1 MATNRDLAMVNAA
14 ISQQNTMAKRIA
26 KMQTGAMYANNTAES
41 LLKGA
46 MRGGYITKDAYN
58 QAVANIGNQTAQQ
71 AVPTTTQSAQQTGG
85 VTADSLMQGYQQW
98 LNQQGQQDTQQ
109 NLSSGGA
116 AGTGYQ
122 QFLQQSG
129 QNQQTIPSLMDSVK
143 NMTNEDLAKQINI
156 ANMVKNQ
163 TAQTQDEQNKNV
175 ADILAKLNNDSS
187 MADQARQ
194 LLNQRNIDYTNQTGK
209 TDYDDA
215 VQRTLQAAIPSLA
228 DNQAATTANA
238 QNGAQTAAQTYSNED
253 IAKIMAD
260 AGGGDANALLQQL
273 NSNPELAQQA
283 QAMLAQRDQ
292 DYAALKKSETDS
304 AAAAQSFNQS
314 TAVNTKQVS
323 KAKSAYQQAQSATQ
337 SAKKQLDAA
346 QKKLDQRDKKLQS
359 LQNSLAKAKAAA
371 QKSGHYEQ
379 VNAIQQQIRGMQ
391 DTSADNK
398 AFQKA
403 TDAYNKARRNE
414 QAARLK
420 WANQAIENP
429 VAKNGNELKV
439 TAKPDED
446 QTLATAQNLVTAAQ
460 NGKLTKDQK
469 SEAKTI
475 ADYYAGKIRKATLNG
490 QSVSDDEMNAY
501 TALKNATSA
510 GASFMSGLAD
520 AFSTTKKVAQGV
532 GNAIGKLT
540 GEDNAGDQ
548 LKQQLQTTQQAT
560 KNQHGVANVAGT
572 MAGKG
577 AQYAMFNQLAGA
589 AGVTPAIENTL
600 NSKLGLNAA
609 NVASTAK
616 GVAGK
621 KLTEQLADVIV
632 GQAADTAFDTIPTI
646 MDNVA
651 AGKYNGNTK
660 QLANDV
666 ADNQMNNLAMNM
678 GMNTLQSGVIPS
690 IADAIKNVL
699 GKGKTAEDAVSNIA
713 KNAAYTN
720 DSNRAPL
727 NYQSS
732 EDAQQ
737 EAQRMLA
744 DELARQ
750 KTAVQSPEDADKEAA
765 DLLRQYTNDTHNK
778 ENVQRGVNSFVDKA
792 KSVQYPD
799 EQAGSIVSAAK
810 QNQWEAGMKNLERDV
825 NNIATQND
833 RPIEE
838 GVTSLSNIK
847 NTIDKMKQVR
857 PDLSDDLDDIARRI
871 APENSDYLTGSVSD
885 TAEQTAREYGNIYEG
900 VGKSD
905 SKATSQYK
913 LGEYKGKAIDPDM
926 SIASLQKNISKFEDK
941 YGADDKTVQTLLNKA
956 KRAVNDIDDAVGN
969 GKVGVAEDALDSY
982 QSAMKDLK
990 TYASANVKNFDPSDI
1005 NARSIA
1011 GSANNIKKYQNGRS
1025 VSYADDAVENTAKKT
1040 TVPQDTNKIP
1050 TNTSQDIEKRLKDL
1064 KYEKYKAIHEGDA
1077 EKVRDVMRQMQELEG
1092 TKKTTVPQDT
1102 NKIPVLD
1109 ETWKDDRLRKSRTMA
1124 ENMSDGSMTLTE
1136 KIPSLHNSKKNNS
1149 ADALNTQGADAFDA
1163 TSKEINGEKIPSIE
1177 DSVNNGAKSAQN
1189 VAEEEINP
1197 SDAVSRMEERM
1208 DKRTSKT
1215 DDEGYIGRGYT
1226 NTIKNSKLATD
1237 EQYMKGLDEQTKHFT
1252 VSEKESFENGK
1263 AAYNRDPEAFVKK
1276 YSASME
1282 KDQLRNIGSSDID
1295 AMHIAYGKL
1304 NQAAKDATDP
1314 VEAESLRRQASNI
1327 ARNLT
1332 DAQHYNAQTLQA
1344 NAKWRGTS
1352 DGAIMSADGTVQ
1364 RMIDESLTPRQHN
1377 QIDDASQKISEML
1390 KNMLDGKMETTADNQ
1405 LAWQEVKK
1413 ALDGYSQLK
1422 GKFTDKQIQNLTDSV
1437 LKNKDWNGV
1446 QNLLKMKMTG
1456 YSGISTD
1463 AIDKAT
1469 NLFDE
1474 AQKYNYGSRKYM
1486 DLEEEAYKVLAKDI
1500 QSQPGFKGAS
1510 FGQKVD
1516 SIRYLMMLG
1525 NPKTM
1530 IKNEVG
1536 NWLWGKVTGIKD
1548 NVAAVIEKAAD
1559 RAIKANGDLRTKTV
1573 LNPLSENDKSLISA
1587 AREYGEENAARALSG
1602 NKYTNPSVSLERSIS
1617 TFGNDPFGRLAQGL
1631 SDKVSDIL
1639 DNADQRAMMDKYQDA
1654 LARFVK
1660 ANGKDVSIFSD
1671 GSQEAKDF
1679 LEQASDYAVHQAEE
1693 AAFHQSDDFSNYLS
1707 KMINGLKGSNQKL
1720 ARGVGTVADA
1730 VIPFK
1735 KTPANVL
1742 RSCWEYSPLEYT
1754 SAFLETMKLVRGEIS
1769 STKYIDDIA
1778 KATTGTGMYVLG
1790 GLLAN
1795 WGIIRIGSNK
1805 GTKEQNTD
1813 TRTGVQNG
1821 ALYIG
1826 NHSID
1831 LSDLAPAAYPLIAGA
1846 TFQESFKNEK
1856 DFWTALT
1863 NALTSSASSLID
1875 TTMLMGINDI
1885 LESVKYGD
1893 RSESGIASVGKSVAE
1908 SYVGQFLPTAG
1919 RAFNSTVDDTQR
1931 STYSSKTGVGKEVES
1946 TAKYLETKIPG
1957 LQQVG
1962 EWADK
1967 KNIPVLKNLKLQPAI
1982 DAWGNEKKQN
1992 SVGVNV
1998 YTDNKAANFAG
2009 RAVANFL
2016 TPAKASADASLPI
2029 DNKIRELKERLVSNG
2044 EMSAEDADDLF
2055 PYTPQSEAKIDG
2067 TKLSESDWT
2076 QYQKDK
2082 GSLSKDLAEELL
2094 TSGKYDDLS
2103 DTDKAEILQKCYKFA
2118 KTNTAKDYGGNV
2130 SSENQ
2135 KLLDAYTS
2143 GGVSG
2148 VIDTM
2153 ISKNEKS
2160 SFESAVR
2167 NSNSD
2172 GKATI
2177 DNVVDYLNALDKQ
2190 DSSKAK
2196 ELAKQASEYQKG
2208 DYTKE
2213 NGQWVYKNNNT
2224 TKTGTGEK
2232 VTIPGPDDVGLPKAT
2247 TSTNENTTST
2257 QTTSQPSW
2265 ASKDTSEYTKLHA
2278 EEWAKYS
2285 PTSTVGES
2293 GEDYSSS
2300 ARYQRVSQLKNVS
2313 GVETNGVGY
2322 EKAYKQIDSDGNGS
2336 LKKSEITSWIDNMA
2350 AQNGWDQKTKRSV
2363 YAAFAPK
2370 NYKNPY

>member
-122 QFLQQSG
+122 QFSQQSG
-129 QNQQTIPSLMDSVK
+129 QNQQTIPSLTDSVK
-143 NMTNEDLAKQINI
+143 NMTNEDFAKQINI

-175 ADILAKLNNDSS
+175 ADILAKLNSDSS

-209 TDYDDA
+209 TDYDQA

-238 QNGAQTAAQTYSNED
+238 QNGVQTATQTYSNED

-260 AGGGDANALLQQL
+260 AGGGDANTLLQQL
-273 NSNPELAQQA
+273 NSNPELAKQA
-283 QAMLAQRDQ
+283 QTMLAQRDQ
-292 DYAALKKSETDS
+292 DYAKLQSQQTGQNSQTYTNEQIAQAISQASGRDTNEVLQQLNNNPTLVQQAQQLLTQRDRDYASLKKSETDS
-304 AAAAQSFNQS
+304 VAVAQSVNQP
-314 TAVNTKQVS
+314 TAANTKQVS
-323 KAKSAYQQAQSATQ
+323 KAKSAYRQAQSATQ
-337 SAKKQLDAA
+337 TAKKQLDAA

-371 QKSGHYEQ
+371 KKSGHYEQ

-469 SEAKTI
+469 NEAKNL
-475 ADYYAGKIRKATLNG
+475 ANYYSDKIRKATLSG

-510 GASFMSGLAD
+510 GASFMSGLLD
-520 AFSTTKKVAQGV
+520 AFPTTQKVASGV
-532 GNAIGKLT
+532 SNAVGKLT

-548 LKQQLQTTQQAT
+548 LKQRLQTTQQIT

-577 AQYAMFNQLAGA
+577 AQYALFNQLAGA
-589 AGVTPAIENTL
+589 AGVTPAIENAL

-609 NVASTAK
+609 NVANTAK

-651 AGKYNGNTK
+651 AGKYNGNAK

-678 GMNTLQSGVIPS
+678 GMNTLQSGAIPS
-690 IADAIKNVL
+690 IADAIKNLL

-713 KNAAYTN
+713 KNTAYTN
-720 DSNRAPL
+720 DSNRVPL

-732 EDAQQ
+732 EDATQ
-737 EAQRMLA
+737 EAQKMLSDA
-744 DELARQ
+744 LARQ
-750 KTAVQSPEDADKEAA
+750 KTSVQSPEDANKEAA
-765 DLLRQYTNDTHNK
+765 DLLSQYMNDTRSK

-792 KSVQYPD
+792 KSVQYLD

-810 QNQWEAGMKNLERDV
+810 QNQWESGMKNLERDV

-982 QSAMKDLK
+982 Q
-990 TYASANVKNFDPSDI
+990 
-1005 NARSIA
+1005 
-1011 GSANNIKKYQNGRS
+1011 
-1025 VSYADDAVENTAKKT
+1025 
-1040 TVPQDTNKIP
+1040 
-1050 TNTSQDIEKRLKDL
+1050 
-1064 KYEKYKAIHEGDA
+1064 
-1077 EKVRDVMRQMQELEG
+1077 
-1092 TKKTTVPQDT
+1092 
-1102 NKIPVLD
+1102 
-1109 ETWKDDRLRKSRTMA
+1109 
-1124 ENMSDGSMTLTE
+1124 
-1136 KIPSLHNSKKNNS
+1136 
-1149 ADALNTQGADAFDA
+1149 
-1163 TSKEINGEKIPSIE
+1163 
-1177 DSVNNGAKSAQN
+1177 SAQN

-1405 LAWQEVKK
+1405 IAWQEVKK

-1530 IKNEVG
+1530 IKNEAG

>member
-292 DYAALKKSETDS
+292 DYAKLQSQQTGQNSQTYTNEQIAQAISQASGRDTNEVLQQLNNNPTLVQQAQQLLTQRDRDYASLKKSETDS
-304 AAAAQSFNQS
+304 VAVAQSVNQP
-314 TAVNTKQVS
+314 TAANTKQVS
-323 KAKSAYQQAQSATQ
+323 KAKSAYRQAQSATQ
-337 SAKKQLDAA
+337 TAKKQLDAA

-371 QKSGHYEQ
+371 KKSGHYEQ

-778 ENVQRGVNSFVDKA
+778 ENVQRGGNSFVDKA

-982 QSAMKDLK
+982 QSA
-990 TYASANVKNFDPSDI
+990 
-1005 NARSIA
+1005 
-1011 GSANNIKKYQNGRS
+1011 
-1025 VSYADDAVENTAKKT
+1025 
-1040 TVPQDTNKIP
+1040 
-1050 TNTSQDIEKRLKDL
+1050 
-1064 KYEKYKAIHEGDA
+1064 
-1077 EKVRDVMRQMQELEG
+1077 
-1092 TKKTTVPQDT
+1092 
-1102 NKIPVLD
+1102 
-1109 ETWKDDRLRKSRTMA
+1109 
-1124 ENMSDGSMTLTE
+1124 
-1136 KIPSLHNSKKNNS
+1136 
-1149 ADALNTQGADAFDA
+1149 
-1163 TSKEINGEKIPSIE
+1163 
-1177 DSVNNGAKSAQN
+1177 QN

-1304 NQAAKDATDP
+1304 NQVAKDATDP

-1463 AIDKAT
+1463 AIDKVT

-1525 NPKTM
+1525 NPKTT
-1530 IKNEVG
+1530 IKNEAG

-1754 SAFLETMKLVRGEIS
+1754 SAFLETTKLVRGEIS

>member
-292 DYAALKKSETDS
+292 DYAKLQSQQTGQNSQTYTNEQIAQAISQASGRDTNEVLQQLNNNPTLVQQAQQLLTQRDRDYASLKKSETDS
-304 AAAAQSFNQS
+304 VAVAQSVNQP
-314 TAVNTKQVS
+314 TAANTKQVS
-323 KAKSAYQQAQSATQ
+323 KAKSAYRQAQSATQ
-337 SAKKQLDAA
+337 TAKKQLDAA

-371 QKSGHYEQ
+371 KKSGHYEQ

-982 QSAMKDLK
+982 QSA
-990 TYASANVKNFDPSDI
+990 
-1005 NARSIA
+1005 
-1011 GSANNIKKYQNGRS
+1011 
-1025 VSYADDAVENTAKKT
+1025 
-1040 TVPQDTNKIP
+1040 
-1050 TNTSQDIEKRLKDL
+1050 
-1064 KYEKYKAIHEGDA
+1064 
-1077 EKVRDVMRQMQELEG
+1077 
-1092 TKKTTVPQDT
+1092 
-1102 NKIPVLD
+1102 
-1109 ETWKDDRLRKSRTMA
+1109 
-1124 ENMSDGSMTLTE
+1124 
-1136 KIPSLHNSKKNNS
+1136 
-1149 ADALNTQGADAFDA
+1149 
-1163 TSKEINGEKIPSIE
+1163 
-1177 DSVNNGAKSAQN
+1177 QN

-1530 IKNEVG
+1530 IKNEAG

-1639 DNADQRAMMDKYQDA
+1639 DNADQRAMIDKYQDA

>member
-292 DYAALKKSETDS
+292 DYAKLQSQQTGQNSQTYTNEQIAQAISQASGRDTNEVLQQLNNNPTLVQQAQQLLTQRDRDYASLKKSETDS
-304 AAAAQSFNQS
+304 VAVAQSVNQP
-314 TAVNTKQVS
+314 TAANTKQVS
-323 KAKSAYQQAQSATQ
+323 KAKSAYRQAQSATQ
-337 SAKKQLDAA
+337 TAKKQLDAA

-371 QKSGHYEQ
+371 KKSGHYEQ

-982 QSAMKDLK
+982 QSA
-990 TYASANVKNFDPSDI
+990 
-1005 NARSIA
+1005 
-1011 GSANNIKKYQNGRS
+1011 
-1025 VSYADDAVENTAKKT
+1025 
-1040 TVPQDTNKIP
+1040 
-1050 TNTSQDIEKRLKDL
+1050 
-1064 KYEKYKAIHEGDA
+1064 
-1077 EKVRDVMRQMQELEG
+1077 
-1092 TKKTTVPQDT
+1092 
-1102 NKIPVLD
+1102 
-1109 ETWKDDRLRKSRTMA
+1109 
-1124 ENMSDGSMTLTE
+1124 
-1136 KIPSLHNSKKNNS
+1136 
-1149 ADALNTQGADAFDA
+1149 
-1163 TSKEINGEKIPSIE
+1163 
-1177 DSVNNGAKSAQN
+1177 QN

-1530 IKNEVG
+1530 IKNEAG